1 MKLAEKVTVALR
13 EMECPTAIAAHQIQ
27 GLDYARAYPVLQWL
41 IQKLMESRGTRAALN
56 RKQGLFNYSRSF
68 KTAEKPEDQLSSNQH
83 ELSNM
88 KDTIFNGR
96 PKRIYR
102 TNRNIEEVSLQDPKR
117 VH

>member
-1 MKLAEKVTVALR
+1 
-13 EMECPTAIAAHQIQ
+13 MECPTAIAAHQIQ